1 MAVADPDPE
10 PLRRQDALDAEFRR
24 VEVDI
29 YLTTAGVVEQAGAL
43 EQRAAEANLIS
54 RVRRAQ
60 LLRSDAIGRRG
71 QVEQA
76 LRLQMGLLTEAELD
90 ADRMICARAQ
100 CMLAATYDRLAEA
113 GKALL
118 AAEEAVNLLAPGD
131 PPHWQAEHMMTLAV
145 CTSYWRQGTVDYTT
159 FDEAVRLARVADEPV
174 LLLATLNNYAY
185 TALEHPGHPEHRGA
199 GVAMV
204 YEMRRLI
211 DERLGGRCPSAWLDT
226 IAVGL
231 LEAGE
236 LDAAAEVS
244 ARAVSAAPIDLV
256 EPSARSLCIL
266 TQAKIERAR
275 GNREAAHERA
285 LEAAALARDSGVSEA
300 IAPTLDELSELA
312 ALDGDYKLAYER
324 LRERN
329 RLLDRHR
336 SDRSE
341 LHAVTLQAI
350 YAVEVERQQRLAL
363 EALADTDPLTGLYNR
378 RYMARRL
385 SELAGEPLT
394 LALIDLDHFKVIN
407 DRFGHDAGDAVL
419 QELAGIL
426 RAHVEQNGGDDGFA
440 ARIGGEEF
448 LLVLPRLQAEVV
460 AACCEQLRA
469 QVAGWDWPAV
479 GRQVNLTISVGV
491 AIERGGAGSE
501 PSGML
506 SRADAK
512 LYDAKRAG
520 RNRVA
525 MERPR

>member
-1 MAVADPDPE
+1 MAVADPDRE
-10 PLRRQDALDAEFRR
+10 PLRRQDAFDAEFRR

-29 YLTTAGVVEQAGAL
+29 YLTTAGVVEQARAL

-60 LLRSDAIGRRG
+60 LLRADAIGRRG
-71 QVEQA
+71 QVEEA
-76 LRLQMGLLTEAELD
+76 LRLQMELLTEAELD

-100 CMLAATYDRLAEA
+100 CLLAATYDRLAEA

-118 AAEEAVNLLAPGD
+118 AAEEAVKLLAPAD
-131 PPHWQAEHMMTLAV
+131 PPHWHAEHMMTLAV
-145 CTSYWRQGTVDYTT
+145 CTSYWRQGSVDYTT

-185 TALEHPGHPEHRGA
+185 TSLEHPEHRGA

-204 YEMRRLI
+204 QEMRRLI

-231 LEAGE
+231 LQAGQ

-244 ARAVSAAPIDLV
+244 DQAVSAAPVDLV

-266 TQAKIERAR
+266 TNAKIERAR

-300 IAPTLDELSELA
+300 IALTLDELSELA
-312 ALDGDYKLAYER
+312 ALDGDYKLAYQR

-329 RLLDRHR
+329 ALLDRHR
-336 SDRSE
+336 SERSE

-363 EALADTDPLTGLYNR
+363 EALADADPLTGLYNR